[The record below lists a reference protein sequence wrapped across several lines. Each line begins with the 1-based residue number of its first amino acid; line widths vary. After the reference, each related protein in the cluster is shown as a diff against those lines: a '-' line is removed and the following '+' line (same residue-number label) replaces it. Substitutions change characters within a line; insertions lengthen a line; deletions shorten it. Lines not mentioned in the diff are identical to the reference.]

1 MTGHLCTSTNSRLRM
16 RYIIRSTVR
25 RFTVHLAVVCPS
37 VIFVNENENK
47 NGLKREN
54 NIFVNKN

>member
-1 MTGHLCTSTNSRLRM
+1 M